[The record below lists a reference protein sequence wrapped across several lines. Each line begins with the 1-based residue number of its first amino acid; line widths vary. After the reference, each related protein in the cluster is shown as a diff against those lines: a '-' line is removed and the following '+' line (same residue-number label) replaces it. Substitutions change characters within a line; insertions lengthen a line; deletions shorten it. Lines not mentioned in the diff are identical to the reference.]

1 MCGILAYIS
10 EKEVNKNKIF
20 KIKNLMR
27 CRGPDNQS
35 YKKVSFGNKNLHL
48 FHSRLSIQDL
58 NKRSNQPYI
67 FKDYI
72 LIFNG
77 EIYNFKTLRTQLLAD
92 GFIFKSSSDTEVIAS
107 NTNLGADVSHTSV
120 ILPST
125 SASM

>member
-10 EKEVNKNKIF
+10 NKEINQNTLLN
-20 KIKNLMR
+20 IKNSMK

-35 YKKVSFGNKNLHL
+35 YKKLSFGKKNLHL
-48 FHSRLSIQDL
+48 FHSRLAIQDL

-77 EIYNFKTLRTQLLAD
+77 EIYNFKELKKKT
-92 GFIFKSSSDTEVIAS
+92 K
-107 NTNLGADVSHTSV
+107 
-120 ILPST
+120 
-125 SASM
+125 

>member
-10 EKEVNKNKIF
+10 NKQINQNKILR
-20 KIKNLMR
+20 IKNLMKN
-27 CRGPDNQS
+27 RGPDDQS
-35 YKKVSFGNKNLHL
+35 YKKIQFGKKNLHL

-77 EIYNFKTLRTQLLAD
+77 EIYNFKDLKNNLKKNFTLLQIQR
-92 GFIFKSSSDTEVIAS
+92 
-107 NTNLGADVSHTSV
+107 
-120 ILPST
+120 
-125 SASM
+125 